1 MCLESLY
8 EINHIS
14 PMKNLRNSLKFRN
27 FVVLN
32 NLYLAQH
39 STAQHSTAQHSTAQ
53 HSQLYHYLS
62 NTLVLFCP

>member
-1 MCLESLY
+1 MNTSTL
-8 EINHIS
+8 
-14 PMKNLRNSLKFRN
+14 LKIIQHST
-27 FVVLN
+27 
-32 NLYLAQH
+32 AQH